1 VSSPPESEGL
11 GNLVPKIISLHE
23 MLDGLGV
30 PHQFG
35 GAIALAWYR
44 NPRATTDID
53 VNLTVPPEAAAPVLG
68 TLTQLGVTVTPED
81 RSTIERDGQARLDW
95 GGSYLDVFFATMDLH
110 EEMAA
115 KARLVRFG
123 PVDIPILAPE
133 HLIVCKAVFDRPK
146 DWLDIEEILR
156 WGTEIDVAATLRWVA
171 DFLGEDSEQYTRLAA
186 LLGAPATPTPT
197 PTPTLAPLSPR

>member
-1 VSSPPESEGL
+1 MRRAEQA
-11 GNLVPKIISLHE
+11 GNLTPKIVSLHE
-23 MLDGLGV
+23 MLESIGV

-53 VNLTVPPEAAAPVLG
+53 VNLTLPPEAAEPVLG
-68 TLTQLGVTVTPED
+68 MLARLGVTVTSED
-81 RSTIERDGQARLDW
+81 QVAIALDGQARLDW

-110 EEMAA
+110 LEMAEL
-115 KARLVRFG
+115 ARVVRFG

-133 HLIVCKAVFDRPK
+133 HLVACKAIFDRPK

-156 WGTEIDVAATLRWVA
+156 WGTEIDADRTLHWVGEI
-171 DFLGEDSEQYTRLAA
+171 LGPEAGQYARLAG
-186 LLGAPATPTPT
+186 LLGQRAVVRHHRP
-197 PTPTLAPLSPR
+197 

>member
-1 VSSPPESEGL
+1 LTRTGQFDDL
-11 GNLVPKIISLHE
+11 APKIISLHE
-23 MLDGLGV
+23 LLDSAGV

-53 VNLTVPPEAAAPVLG
+53 VNLTLPPAAAEPVLAM
-68 TLTQLGVTVTPED
+68 LARLGVTVTPED
-81 RSTIERDGQARLDW
+81 RAAIALDGQARLDW

-110 EEMAA
+110 LEMAEL
-115 KARLVRFG
+115 ARVVRFG

-133 HLIVCKAVFDRPK
+133 HLVACKAIFDRPK

-156 WGTEIDVAATLRWVA
+156 WGTEIDADRALHWVGEI
-171 DFLGEDSEQYTRLAA
+171 LGPEAGQYARLAG
-186 LLGAPATPTPT
+186 LLGQRAVVRPHRP
-197 PTPTLAPLSPR
+197 